1 MKQSSLHLYS
11 VKQISPFPE
20 LFQKSPRFKSVF
32 SKWSLV
38 VRYQPLKG
46 HFHFEFGLASL
57 KKILH
62 GTKPVKF
69 FRRLKVFSFEMRI
82 AFFSIIERFRYFG
95 IGISFN
101 LRDDDGD
108 GVDDDAY
115 DNDDDDDDDDDD
127 LTILFRFHYRSAGI
141 SGTC

>member
-1 MKQSSLHLYS
+1 M
-11 VKQISPFPE
+11 
-20 LFQKSPRFKSVF
+20 
-32 SKWSLV
+32 
-38 VRYQPLKG
+38 
-46 HFHFEFGLASL
+46 
-57 KKILH
+57 
-62 GTKPVKF
+62 
-69 FRRLKVFSFEMRI
+69 KVFSFEMRI

-115 DNDDDDDDDDDD
+115 DHDDDNDDDDGASDDDDDD
-127 LTILFRFHYRSAGI
+127 LTTLFRFHYRSAGI